1 MVLPPALRFLIAG
14 QLRREYIIT
23 PAGKPVLDILGGN
36 LPYAAAGCST
46 WEPGIG
52 LLSRTGENFP
62 HEWIDGFAQKG
73 FDCRGIR
80 TVPETLDQR
89 SFYAYPDTDTCLT
102 DNPVS
107 HFARL
112 GLPFPKSLLGYSNL
126 PQAQDSRTVPGS
138 FTIRLSDIPSD
149 YFDASAA
156 HLCPLD
162 FLSHS
167 LLPPALRQGNVTTI
181 TMDPSSSYMNPIF
194 WNEIPGLLKG
204 ISAFIPSEEKLLGL
218 FQGRTNDLWEMADA
232 LADYGCEVIVINRG
246 LRGQLLYDSAAH
258 TRWSIPVYPGRIND
272 PTGAGDAFCGGFLAG
287 FHSTYNALEGA
298 LIGNISAS
306 LVMEGNGPFYILDT
320 LPGLAKARLEV
331 LRGMVHKA

>member
-1 MVLPPALRFLIAG
+1 MVLPPALRFVIAG
-14 QLRREYIIT
+14 HLRREFIIT
-23 PAGKPVLDILGGN
+23 PAGKAFLDTLGGN
-36 LPYAAAGCST
+36 LIYAAAGCST

-62 HEWIDGFAQKG
+62 HEWIEDIAQSG

-80 TVPETLDQR
+80 TIPETLDQR
-89 SFYAYPDTDTCLT
+89 SFYAYPDADTCLT

-112 GLPFPKSLLGYSNL
+112 GMPFPKSLLGYSSQ
-126 PQAQDSRTVPGS
+126 PQTQDSRSVPGS
-138 FTIRLSDIPSD
+138 FTIRLGDIPSD

-167 LLPPALRQGNVTTI
+167 LLPPALRQGNVATI
-181 TMDPSSSYMNPIF
+181 TLDPSVSYMNPIF

-204 ISAFIPSEEKLLGL
+204 ISAFLPSEEKLLSL
-218 FQGRTNDLWEMADA
+218 FQGRTNDPWEMAEA

-246 LRGQLLYDSAAH
+246 LRGQMLYDKATH
-258 TRWSIPVYPGRIND
+258 THWSIPVYPGRIIN
-272 PTGAGDAFCGGFLAG
+272 PTGAADAFCGGFLAG
-287 FHSTYNALEGA
+287 YHSTYNALEGA

-306 LVMEGNGPFYILDT
+306 LAMEGNGPFYILDT
-320 LPGLAKARLEV
+320 LPGLAKARLEM